1 MLVHIPIK
9 ACMEV
14 AAFEP
19 VTLSDFP
26 GRLASLVFTYGCNL
40 RCRFCHNPELVNMQ
54 AKRDFSQDFY
64 TYLDLKK
71 PGAVAITGGEPLFS
85 PDIIPFLIFLQSRD
99 CAVKLDT
106 NGFISERLKY
116 VVEDERLVQHVAMDV
131 KGLNDDELKFITR
144 KSVSM
149 DVFFK
154 SFSILQK
161 SDIPFELRLTVWKDF
176 QEEDIKRF
184 ADVVGK
190 NVTLYLQHCKFFGK
204 MLDKRFSLH
213 LQKINF
219 DSTKKLFEKYMTV
232 KIR

>member
-1 MLVHIPIK
+1 
-9 ACMEV
+9 MEV

-54 AKRDFSQDFY
+54 AKQDISQDFY
-64 TYLDLKK
+64 KYLNLKK
-71 PGAVAITGGEPLFS
+71 LRAVAITGGEPLFS
-85 PDIIPFLIFLQSRD
+85 PDIIPFLIFLQNRG

-116 VVEDERLVQHVAMDV
+116 IVEDERLVQYVAMDV

-149 DVFFK
+149 DIFFR
-154 SFSILQK
+154 SLSILQK

-184 ADVVGK
+184 ADAVGK
-190 NVTLYLQHCKFFGK
+190 DATLYLQHCKFSGK
-204 MLDKRFSLH
+204 MLDKRFPSN

-219 DSTKKLFEKYMTV
+219 DSIKNLFEKYMTV
-232 KIR
+232 KVR

>member
-1 MLVHIPIK
+1 
-9 ACMEV
+9 MEV

-26 GRLASLVFTYGCNL
+26 GRMASLVFTYGCNL

-54 AKRDFSQDFY
+54 AKRDISRDFY
-64 TYLDLKK
+64 KYLDLKK
-71 PGAVAITGGEPLFS
+71 PGAVVVTGGEPLFS
-85 PDIIPFLIFLQSRD
+85 SGIIPFLIFLQSRG

-106 NGFISERLKY
+106 NGFISENLKY
-116 VVEDERLVQHVAMDV
+116 VVDDERLVQYIAMDV

-144 KSVSM
+144 KPVSM

-176 QEEDIKRF
+176 QEEDIKKF
-184 ADVVGK
+184 ADAVGK
-190 NVTLYLQHCKFFGK
+190 NVILYLQHCRFFGK
-204 MLDKRFSLH
+204 MLDKRFPSH
-213 LQKINF
+213 LQEINF
-219 DSTKKLFEKYMTV
+219 DNTKRLFEKYMTV
-232 KIR
+232 KVR